1 MGRESVRG
9 EEWGEGLQGT
19 VIAFTPEQN
28 ELSDHSVRVRTK
40 RVYMIV
46 EAEGNSHTPRLLW
59 DAPRRSRWRGGT
71 GRRKESLS
79 LNEGKA

>member
-1 MGRESVRG
+1 MRG

-19 VIAFTPEQN
+19 VITFTPEQN

-46 EAEGNSHTPRLLW
+46 EAEGNSTSSFVGCATTQPL
-59 DAPRRSRWRGGT
+59 ARGDGASQGVIVT
-71 GRRKESLS
+71 E
-79 LNEGKA
+79 